1 MKYFIPE
8 VFIAIGVS
16 ILAIMLVA
24 FLFDPVKKILCNKTI
39 WGPGLL
45 GVVASLARRIF
56 RSVRIRRAPPLII
69 GSVMKKK
76 KLPRVHRRKLIP
88 FKWLGTVLCTIGIA
102 LTSFNIYPLNIFVM
116 FVGTMIWFIVG
127 TLQKDWPL
135 ATGELISVILYFSG
149 ILFFIINIF
158 IRQ

>member
-1 MKYFIPE
+1 
-8 VFIAIGVS
+8 
-16 ILAIMLVA
+16 
-24 FLFDPVKKILCNKTI
+24 
-39 WGPGLL
+39 
-45 GVVASLARRIF
+45 
-56 RSVRIRRAPPLII
+56 
-69 GSVMKKK
+69 MKKK

-135 ATGELISVILYFSG
+135 ATGELISVVLYFSG